1 MTAIASVVALKFSGA
16 SLISILLPIGLSS
29 MVNGVFVEE
38 TMTNWHEYLRSTPI
52 STTKIVMSRYISMF
66 CLIPFGYIIVNIM
79 NISVYLLYE
88 EHTLLV
94 YMIVPFIGYVFSYFN
109 LILSIPSYYKFGVG
123 GSNAMSIVFLA
134 FIMLLVYLIRE
145 IDIKYVN
152 IIMRINPTIH
162 ALVFLT
168 IVLGVF
174 ILSIVVSIK
183 SFNFK

>member
-1 MTAIASVVALKFSGA
+1 
-16 SLISILLPIGLSS
+16 
-29 MVNGVFVEE
+29 
-38 TMTNWHEYLRSTPI
+38 
-52 STTKIVMSRYISMF
+52 
-66 CLIPFGYIIVNIM
+66 M

-88 EHTLLV
+88 EHTLLI

-145 IDIKYVN
+145 IDIKYVVN

>member
-1 MTAIASVVALKFSGA
+1 
-16 SLISILLPIGLSS
+16 
-29 MVNGVFVEE
+29 
-38 TMTNWHEYLRSTPI
+38 
-52 STTKIVMSRYISMF
+52 
-66 CLIPFGYIIVNIM
+66 M

-88 EHTLLV
+88 EHTLLI

-109 LILSIPSYYKFGVG
+109 LILSIPLYYKFGVG

>member
-1 MTAIASVVALKFSGA
+1 
-16 SLISILLPIGLSS
+16 
-29 MVNGVFVEE
+29 
-38 TMTNWHEYLRSTPI
+38 
-52 STTKIVMSRYISMF
+52 
-66 CLIPFGYIIVNIM
+66 M

-88 EHTLLV
+88 EHTLLI

-109 LILSIPSYYKFGVG
+109 LILSMPSYYKFWVG

>member
-1 MTAIASVVALKFSGA
+1 MTAIASVVELKFSGA

-29 MVNGVFVEE
+29 TVNGVFVEE
-38 TMTNWHEYLRSTPI
+38 IMTNWHEYLRSTPI

-66 CLIPFGYIIVNIM
+66 CLITFGYIIVNIM

-162 ALVFLT
+162 ALVF
-168 IVLGVF
+168 
-174 ILSIVVSIK
+174 
-183 SFNFK
+183 